1 MFGEKPIAD
10 AVFCLWSGNSKV
22 TKVQEVQR
30 DRLQGRMD
38 LPVWRLRV
46 ITGHQ
51 AQAAQFT
58 GTWGG

>member
-30 DRLQGRMD
+30 DRSQGRMD

-46 ITGHQ
+46 ITGH
-51 AQAAQFT
+51 
-58 GTWGG
+58 